1 MANYSVGIASL
12 SVVHMP
18 PSFLYFITTLSPSLL
33 GSVWSPPSIDRS
45 PTKEW
50 VLVGVADMRQLGSVQ
65 RMREKMVNM
74 QQRAIREQEAG
85 RQALQEAQSQ
95 QALDQRV
102 QDAEARARDLQTQLE
117 ASQGAYQELLQSLQT
132 SEQSLQTTQQSLLTT
147 QQSLQRTQADK
158 QALERALQ
166 QSQVRERA
174 LQKRVTTAEQ
184 EAREQVQV
192 LQQSVT
198 QANTQVEHLQRRL
211 EEAENRA
218 EEAERRA
225 HEGRQ
230 EERETESDPSWVVRR
245 DEIIFTDE
253 ELGRGG
259 WAVVK
264 VAKFRATRVAA
275 KCLHGQ
281 IVSNYNRL
289 LFIREMN
296 MAARVRHPNLL
307 QFIGATL
314 RGELII
320 LTELMPTSIRREL
333 ENECTFSPK
342 QLTSISLDVA
352 RALNYL
358 HLMHPDPIIHR
369 DISSANVLLEPNSW
383 RAKVSDYGSVNLLQ
397 RLRTVT
403 PGNPTYAAP
412 EAEDATL
419 QSPKMDI
426 FSFGVLLVEMCTAHF
441 PEVADREHLIPSIQH
456 PDMVAL
462 IRRCLAEERN
472 VRPSASDIITEL
484 SETHNT

>member
-1 MANYSVGIASL
+1 
-12 SVVHMP
+12 
-18 PSFLYFITTLSPSLL
+18 
-33 GSVWSPPSIDRS
+33 
-45 PTKEW
+45 
-50 VLVGVADMRQLGSVQ
+50 
-65 RMREKMVNM
+65 MVNM
-74 QQRAIREQEAG
+74 HQRAIGEVEAG
-85 RQALQEAQSQ
+85 QQALQEAQSQ

-102 QDAEARARDLQTQLE
+102 QDAEARAKDLQTQLE
-117 ASQGAYQELLQSLQT
+117 ASQGACQEL
-132 SEQSLQTTQQSLLTT
+132 QQSLLTT
-147 QQSLQRTQADK
+147 QQIFSRHHSNPSKVRKLINKPLR
-158 QALERALQ
+158 EPWEE
-166 QSQVRERA
+166 SQLRERA
-174 LQKRVTTAEQ
+174 LQERVTTGAQ
-184 EAREQVQV
+184 EAREQVHV

-198 QANTQVEHLQRRL
+198 QANTQVEHLQHRMHEANIQIENLQCRL

-218 EEAERRA
+218 DEAERRA

-230 EERETESDPSWVVRR
+230 EERETEGEPTWVVRR

-320 LTELMPTSIRREL
+320 LAELMPTSVRREL
-333 ENECTFSPK
+333 ENERTFSPK
-342 QLTSISLDVA
+342 QLISISLDVA

-358 HLMHPDPIIHR
+358 HLMHPNSIIHR
-369 DISSANVLLEPNSW
+369 DISSANVLLEPGPRNSW

-412 EAEDATL
+412 EAGNAAL

-426 FSFGVLLVEMCTAHF
+426 FSFGVLLVEVCTARF
-441 PEVADREHLIPSIQH
+441 PEVADRERLIRSIQQ

-462 IRRCLAEERN
+462 IRRCLAEERDE
-472 VRPSASDIITEL
+472 RPSASDIITEL

>member
-1 MANYSVGIASL
+1 M
-12 SVVHMP
+12 
-18 PSFLYFITTLSPSLL
+18 
-33 GSVWSPPSIDRS
+33 
-45 PTKEW
+45 
-50 VLVGVADMRQLGSVQ
+50 GVAVSRQLGSVQ

-74 QQRAIREQEAG
+74 HQRAIGEVEAG
-85 RQALQEAQSQ
+85 QQALQEAQSQ

-102 QDAEARARDLQTQLE
+102 QDAEARAKDLQTQLE
-117 ASQGAYQELLQSLQT
+117 ASQGACQEL
-132 SEQSLQTTQQSLLTT
+132 QQSLLTT
-147 QQSLQRTQADK
+147 QQSLEASQQSLQSSQADK
-158 QALERALQ
+158 QALEGALEE
-166 QSQVRERA
+166 SQLRERA
-174 LQKRVTTAEQ
+174 LQERVTTAAQ
-184 EAREQVQV
+184 EAREQVHV

-198 QANTQVEHLQRRL
+198 QANTQVEHLQHRMHEANIQIENLQCRL

-218 EEAERRA
+218 DEAERRA

-230 EERETESDPSWVVRR
+230 EERETEGEPTWVVRR

-320 LTELMPTSIRREL
+320 LAELMPTSVRREL
-333 ENECTFSPK
+333 ENERTFSPK
-342 QLTSISLDVA
+342 QLISISLDVA

-358 HLMHPDPIIHR
+358 HLMHPNSIIHR
-369 DISSANVLLEPNSW
+369 DISSANVLLEPGPRNSW

-412 EAEDATL
+412 EAGNAAL

-426 FSFGVLLVEMCTAHF
+426 FSFGVLLVEVCTARF
-441 PEVADREHLIPSIQH
+441 PEVADRERLIRSIQQ

-462 IRRCLAEERN
+462 IRRCLAEERDE
-472 VRPSASDIITEL
+472 RPSASDIITEL